1 MDGGCL
7 TSFTGWGLGG
17 AIGGGGGGAGGKDE
31 ASLSEASEDDGDGV
45 GSLTIKE
52 KLRAFFKE
60 NLPIFIK

>member
-31 ASLSEASEDDGDGV
+31 ASLSDTSDDDGDGV
-45 GSLTIKE
+45 GSLTTKE
-52 KLRAFFKE
+52 KSWACLKKTCFF
-60 NLPIFIK
+60 F